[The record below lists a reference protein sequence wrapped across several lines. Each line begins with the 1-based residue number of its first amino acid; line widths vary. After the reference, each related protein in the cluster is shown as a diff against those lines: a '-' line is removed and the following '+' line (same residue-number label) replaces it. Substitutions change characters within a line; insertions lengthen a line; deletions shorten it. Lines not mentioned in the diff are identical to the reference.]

1 MYTSVLEAIYEHSR
15 NRTKR
20 LAAADEKLSLNYGE
34 LWRLI
39 VLEASVLGEKFG
51 AGNYVL
57 VECSQDAAFIVK
69 CLACQYAGLISVPVE
84 MQSPLERIQEIQR
97 KIGTTAF
104 IGRGDYEIGDKEL
117 CSAIQSDADNQ
128 PALEGF
134 PRKDVVAEIL
144 YTTGT
149 TGASKGIALTHGN
162 NIAITE
168 NIICGTQME
177 EDSVELVPLPLSHS
191 HGLRTVYAN
200 LVHGSSVVVCDGVIQ
215 IKRIFK
221 LMDQYHVTA
230 LDLSPSA
237 AQVLM
242 KLSKGKFKDYREQI
256 KFVQLGTAM
265 LTENVKDLL
274 RDTFPKS
281 RLYNFY
287 GSTEAGRTCSLDF
300 NHERVGEGCIG
311 HPSRNAH
318 FIVVNE
324 DGEEITQRGREHT
337 GLLAV
342 AGSMNMK
349 EYIGEPKL
357 TAEVMHG
364 GYIYTSDIS
373 YIDAEGL
380 VYVLGRAD
388 DIINYKGIK
397 ISPAEVEA
405 IIIKYSGIKECA
417 LVAKEDTMCG
427 QIPVLFIVP
436 AEEYDEQRLVSH
448 IKEFVED
455 NKQPKLIKKVDEL
468 PKASNGKIL
477 RRRLRECL
485 GVS

>member
-1 MYTSVLEAIYEHSR
+1 MYTSVLEAIYKHSR
-15 NRTKR
+15 SRAKR
-20 LAAADEKLSLNYGE
+20 LAVADEKLSLNYEE

-39 VLEASVLGEKFG
+39 VLKASVLGEGF
-51 AGNYVL
+51 AISDYVL
-57 VECSQDAAFIVK
+57 VECSQDVAFIVK

-84 MQSPLERIQEIQR
+84 MQAPLERIWELQR
-97 KIGTTAF
+97 KLGTTSL
-104 IGRGDYEIGDKEL
+104 IGRGDYEIDKEEL
-117 CSAIQSDADNQ
+117 YSAFQGDAGNQ
-128 PALEGF
+128 PAPEGF

-149 TGASKGIALTHGN
+149 TGESKGIALTHGN

-200 LVHGSSVVVCDGVIQ
+200 LVHGSSVVVCDGVLQ
-215 IKRIFK
+215 IKRIFQ
-221 LMDQYHVTA
+221 LMDQYQVTA

-242 KLSKGKFKDYREQI
+242 KLSKGKLKDYREQI
-256 KFVQLGTAM
+256 RFVQLGTAM
-265 LTENVKDLL
+265 LSENVKDLL
-274 RDTFPKS
+274 RSTFPES

-311 HPSRNAH
+311 HPSVTAR
-318 FIVVNE
+318 FILVDE
-324 DGEEITQRGREHT
+324 EGEEITQRGREHT
-337 GLLAV
+337 GRLAV

-349 EYIGEPKL
+349 EYIGEPEL
-357 TAEVMHG
+357 TGEVMHG

-405 IIIKYSGIKECA
+405 IIIKCSEIKECA

-427 QIPVLFIVP
+427 QIPVLFVVP
-436 AEEYDEQRLVSH
+436 EEEYEEQRLVSH
-448 IKEFVED
+448 IKELVED
-455 NKQPKLIKKVDEL
+455 NKRPKLIKKVEEL
-468 PKASNGKIL
+468 PKTSNGKIL
-477 RRRLRECL
+477 RRRLREWL
-485 GVS
+485 